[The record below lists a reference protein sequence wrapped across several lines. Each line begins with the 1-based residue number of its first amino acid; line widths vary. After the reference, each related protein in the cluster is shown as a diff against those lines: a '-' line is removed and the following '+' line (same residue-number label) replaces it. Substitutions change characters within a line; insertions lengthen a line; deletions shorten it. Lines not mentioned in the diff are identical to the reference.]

1 MIFDIFLSL
10 HQCVTIEIIPPPKNE
25 KVYCTFTLLL
35 FVIDVYRREKE
46 RKLVK
51 HGHGE
56 ARSRS
61 RERHR
66 QTERKDERFKM
77 RKQQSPEPRN

>member
-10 HQCVTIEIIPPPKNE
+10 HQCVTIGNIPPQKR
-25 KVYCTFTLLL
+25 KSTFTLLL

>member
-10 HQCVTIEIIPPPKNE
+10 HQCATIGIIPPQKR